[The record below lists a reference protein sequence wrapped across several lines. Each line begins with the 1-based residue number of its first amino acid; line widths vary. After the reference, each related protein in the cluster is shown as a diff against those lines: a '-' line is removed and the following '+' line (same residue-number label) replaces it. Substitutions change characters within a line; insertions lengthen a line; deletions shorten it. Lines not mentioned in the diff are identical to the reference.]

1 MAAKDS
7 LAGGGPP
14 TLQTLD
20 RGVRVLE
27 LLADAPG
34 ALTIGQIA
42 DRLGV
47 HRSIA
52 YRLLRTLESHR
63 LVRRDENTC
72 YRPGVGL
79 AVLARTVDASLQ
91 AAALPELTELARDLG
106 MTAFLVV
113 RDGDDAVTL
122 HTVEPRQSQVHV
134 AYRPGVRHPVDRG
147 APGLA
152 LLAGGPVLPDE
163 RAAVRDARRNG
174 WAWSSGEVMS
184 AMSSVSAPILNRD
197 RVAVAAVAV
206 VYLDDG
212 SVGRER
218 LGRRVVAAAEAISR
232 ELP

>member
-1 MAAKDS
+1 MAAKDAS
-7 LAGGGPP
+7 TGGGPP

-63 LVRRDENTC
+63 LVRRDENT

-91 AAALPELTELARDLG
+91 AAALPELTELARDLA

-152 LLAGGPVLPDE
+152 LLAGGTALPDE
-163 RAAVRDARRNG
+163 REAVRDARRHG
-174 WAWSSGEVMS
+174 WAWSSGEVMP
-184 AMSSVSAPILNRD
+184 ALSSVSAPILNRD
-197 RVAVAAVAV
+197 RVPVAAVAV

-212 SVGRER
+212 SVSRER
-218 LGRRVVAAAEAISR
+218 LGRRVVAAAEAIAR

>member
-7 LAGGGPP
+7 LTGGGPP

-63 LVRRDENTC
+63 LVRRDENT

-91 AAALPELTELARDLG
+91 AAALPELTELARDLA

-152 LLAGGPVLPDE
+152 LLAGGPVRPGE
-163 RAAVRDARRNG
+163 REAVQDARRHG
-174 WAWSSGEVMS
+174 WAWSSGEVMP
-184 AMSSVSAPILNRD
+184 ALSSVSAPVLNRD
-197 RVAVAAVAV
+197 RVPVAAVAV

-218 LGRRVVAAAEAISR
+218 LGRRVVAAAEAITR

>member
-1 MAAKDS
+1 MECMAAKDAPS
-7 LAGGGPP
+7 

-27 LLADAPG
+27 LLAEAPG
-34 ALTIGQIA
+34 ALTIAQIA
-42 DRLGV
+42 DGLGV

-52 YRLLRTLESHR
+52 YRLLRTLERHR
-63 LVRRDENTC
+63 LVRRDENAG

-106 MTAFLVV
+106 MTAFVVV

-134 AYRPGVRHPVDRG
+134 AYRPGIRHPVDRG

-152 LLAGGPVLPDE
+152 LLAGGPVRTDE
-163 RAAVRDARRNG
+163 REAVSSARGRG
-174 WAWSSGEVMS
+174 WAWSRGEVLTGL
-184 AMSSVSAPILNRD
+184 SSVSAPIRD
-197 RVAVAAVAV
+197 RDRATAAAVAV
-206 VYLDDG
+206 VFLDDG
-212 SVGRER
+212 GADRDR
-218 LGRRVVAAAEAISR
+218 LGRRVVAAAEAIAR

>member
-1 MAAKDS
+1 MECMAAND
-7 LAGGGPP
+7 APP
-14 TLQTLD
+14 ALQTLD

-34 ALTIGQIA
+34 ALTIAQIA
-42 DRLGV
+42 DGLGV

-52 YRLLRTLESHR
+52 YRLLRTLERHR
-63 LVRRDENTC
+63 LVRRDENGG

-106 MTAFLVV
+106 MTAFVVV

-134 AYRPGVRHPVDRG
+134 AYRPGIRHPVDRG

-152 LLAGGPVLPDE
+152 LLAGAPALAGE
-163 RAAVRDARRNG
+163 REEVRTARGRG
-174 WAWSSGEVMS
+174 WAWSSGEVLTGL
-184 AMSSVSAPILNRD
+184 SSVSAPILDRN

-212 SVGRER
+212 AEDRDG
-218 LGRRVVAAAEAISR
+218 LGRRVVAAAEAIAR

>member
-1 MAAKDS
+1 VASKESAQ
-7 LAGGGPP
+7 

-27 LLADAPG
+27 LLAAAPG
-34 ALTIGQIA
+34 PLSIAQIA
-42 DRLGV
+42 GGLGV

-52 YRLLRTLESHR
+52 YRLLRTLEHHR
-63 LVRRDENTC
+63 LVSRDENSG

-91 AAALPELTELARDLG
+91 AAALPELTELAGDLG

-113 RDGDDAVTL
+113 PDGDDAVTL
-122 HTVEPRQSQVHV
+122 HSVEPRQSRVHV
-134 AYRPGVRHPVDRG
+134 AYRPGIRHPLDRG

-152 LLAGGPVLPDE
+152 LLAGGAARPGE
-163 RAAVRDARRNG
+163 RAEVAAARRNG
-174 WAWSSGEVMS
+174 WAWSRGEVLPGLS
-184 AMSSVSAPILNRD
+184 AVASPIVGRD
-197 RVAVAAVAV
+197 RVPAAAVAV

-212 SVGRER
+212 ADREE
-218 LGRRVVAAAEAISR
+218 LGRRVVAAAEAIAR

>member
-1 MAAKDS
+1 MAGKES
-7 LAGGGPP
+7 PS

-34 ALTIGQIA
+34 ALTIAQIA
-42 DRLGV
+42 DGLGV

-52 YRLLRTLESHR
+52 YRLLRTLEHHR
-63 LVRRDENTC
+63 LVRRDANTN

-106 MTAFLVV
+106 MTAFVVV

-122 HTVEPRQSQVHV
+122 HTVEPRQSRVHV
-134 AYRPGVRHPVDRG
+134 AYRPGVRHPMDRG

-152 LLAGGPVLPDE
+152 LLAGGPIRPCE
-163 RAAVRDARRNG
+163 RDAVTEARRRG
-174 WAWSSGEVMS
+174 WAWSRGEVLTGL
-184 AMSSVSAPILNRD
+184 SSVSAPIVVRD
-197 RVAVAAVAV
+197 LGVVAAVAV

-212 SVGRER
+212 SADRDR
-218 LGRRVVAAAEAISR
+218 LGRRVAAAAAAIAR

>member
-7 LAGGGPP
+7 PP

-27 LLADAPG
+27 LLAEAPG

-42 DRLGV
+42 AALGV

-52 YRLLRTLESHR
+52 YRLLRTLEHHR
-63 LVRRDENTC
+63 LVRRDENTN
-72 YRPGVGL
+72 YRPGIGL

-91 AAALPELTELARDLG
+91 AAALPELTELARDVG

-134 AYRPGVRHPVDRG
+134 AYRPGIRHPVDRG

-152 LLAGGPVLPDE
+152 LLAGGLARAGE
-163 RAAVRDARRNG
+163 REAVTNARRRG
-174 WAWSSGEVMS
+174 WVWSRGEVL
-184 AMSSVSAPILNRD
+184 AGLSSVSAPIVDRN
-197 RVAVAAVAV
+197 RVAVASVAV

-212 SVGRER
+212 GSDRDR
-218 LGRRVVAAAEAISR
+218 LGRRVVAAAEAIAR